1 MKRKKLLKTLAKLL
15 DMEGRDQR
23 KHRDELKALL
33 KKLKLKKVELEEKI
47 VLEKDERKR
56 KRLGKEL
63 EIINAQ
69 RLKGLK
75 ALQDLQ
81 DLM

>member
-1 MKRKKLLKTLAKLL
+1 MKRKKLLKTLANFL
-15 DMEGRDQR
+15 DMDGRKQR
-23 KHRDELKALL
+23 KHSDELKALL
-33 KKLKLKKVELEEKI
+33 KKLREKKVELEEKML
-47 VLEKDERKR
+47 LEKDERKS

-75 ALQDLQ
+75 ALQDLMQ
-81 DLM
+81 V

>member
-1 MKRKKLLKTLAKLL
+1 MKRKKLLKMLAKVL

-33 KKLKLKKVELEEKI
+33 KKLKLKKVELEEKM

-75 ALQDLQ
+75 ALQDLMQ
-81 DLM
+81 V

>member
-1 MKRKKLLKTLAKLL
+1 MKRKKLLKTLANFL
-15 DMEGRDQR
+15 DMDGRKQR
-23 KHRDELKALL
+23 KHREELKALL
-33 KKLKLKKVELEEKI
+33 KKLREKKVELEQKML
-47 VLEKDERKR
+47 LEKDERKR

-75 ALQDLQ
+75 ALE
-81 DLM
+81 DLMQV

>member
-1 MKRKKLLKTLAKLL
+1 MKRKKLLKTLAKVL

-23 KHRDELKALL
+23 KHRDELKVLL
-33 KKLKLKKVELEEKI
+33 KKLKLKKVELEEKM

-75 ALQDLQ
+75 ALQE
-81 DLM
+81 LMQV

>member
-1 MKRKKLLKTLAKLL
+1 MKRKKLLKTLARVLY
-15 DMEGRDQR
+15 MEGRDQR

-33 KKLKLKKVELEEKI
+33 KKLKLKKVELEEKM

-75 ALQDLQ
+75 ALQDLLQ
-81 DLM
+81 V

>member
-1 MKRKKLLKTLAKLL
+1 MKRKKLLKTLAKVL

-33 KKLKLKKVELEEKI
+33 KKLKLKKVELEEKM

-75 ALQDLQ
+75 ALQDLLQ
-81 DLM
+81 V

>member
-1 MKRKKLLKTLAKLL
+1 MLDKVL
-15 DMEGRDQR
+15 DMEGHKQR

-33 KKLKLKKVELEEKI
+33 KKLKQKKVELEEKI
-47 VLEKDERKR
+47 LLEKDERKR

-75 ALQDLQ
+75 ALQDLMQ
-81 DLM
+81 V

>member
-1 MKRKKLLKTLAKLL
+1 MKRKKLLKMLAKVL

-33 KKLKLKKVELEEKI
+33 KKLKLKKVELEEKMA
-47 VLEKDERKR
+47 LEKDERKR

>member
-1 MKRKKLLKTLAKLL
+1 MKRTKLLKSLARVL
-15 DMEGRDQR
+15 DMDGRKQR

-33 KKLKLKKVELEEKI
+33 KELKKKKIELEQRM
-47 VLEKDERKR
+47 LHEKDERKLN
-56 KRLGKEL
+56 RLGKEL

-75 ALQDLQ
+75 ALQE
-81 DLM
+81 LMKL

>member
-1 MKRKKLLKTLAKLL
+1 MKRKKLLKTLAKVL

-23 KHRDELKALL
+23 KHRDELKVLL
-33 KKLKLKKVELEEKI
+33 KKLKLEKVELEEKM

-75 ALQDLQ
+75 ALQDLLQ
-81 DLM
+81 V